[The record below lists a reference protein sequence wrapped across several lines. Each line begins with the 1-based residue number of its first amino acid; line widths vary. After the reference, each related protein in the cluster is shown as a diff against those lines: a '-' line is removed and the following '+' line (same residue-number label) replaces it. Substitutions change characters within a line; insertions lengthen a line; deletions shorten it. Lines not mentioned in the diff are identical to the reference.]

1 MIVNR
6 LYTAEEARDLVM
18 LHHERTKHAYLWT
31 ARKLAEKICRERGEV
46 NINDIRAELPPPS
59 EMHASVLGAVFRHKA
74 FQHTGRYTTA
84 KHLSSHARKVGIYKL
99 KEKS

>member
-18 LHHERTKHAYLWT
+18 LHHERTKEQYLWA
-31 ARKLAEKICRERGEV
+31 ARKLAEKICREKGQV
-46 NINDIRAELPPPS
+46 DINDIREVLPPPS

-84 KHLSSHARKVGIYKL
+84 KHVSSHARKVGIYQL
-99 KEKS
+99 KGK